1 MVAPSMAK
9 VFPRYSSKE
18 TLARVT
24 GARAWSNPCIP
35 IFFEGTAA
43 LPQSRDLKF
52 STLEIYGEGK
62 YTRILEM
69 GRNLVGMEQVVS
81 FSDDSFMT
89 CVGTRKGTL
98 S

>member
-1 MVAPSMAK
+1 MAK

-18 TLARVT
+18 TLDRVT

-43 LPQSRDLKF
+43 LSQSRDCIR
-52 STLEIYGEGK
+52 EIYGEGK

-69 GRNLVGMEQVVS
+69 GCNLVGMEQVVS
-81 FSDDSFMT
+81 FSDDSFIDL
-89 CVGTRKGTL
+89 CWYKKRY
-98 S
+98 SF